1 MGIPFYFYYLT
12 KKYKDIIIS
21 SLPSNINLY
30 AIDFNGIIHPEA
42 SKEHNETKLNIN
54 LWKKI
59 NNYNDIYKPNNI
71 LICIDGVAPLAKI
84 IQQRKR
90 RYLTIYKNTID
101 KTISQWDTNAIS
113 PGTKFMTTLNDFIKN
128 KITEEKKEF
137 VFSGS
142 NEEGEGE
149 HKIFTYLKMMK
160 SNNVNYDDTPI
171 VINGLDAD
179 LIILSLIS
187 GLNNIYLMREGND
200 SLITYVNIDNL
211 KKSLLDELKP
221 KWNIDNDIEI
231 IESYC
236 VMCSILGNDFIPHI
250 LTLNIKNNGLNQLI
264 DITSKAINEY
274 GSLILNNKINQ
285 DCLTEIFTK
294 ISETEDTDIMTEIN
308 KFIEKK
314 PRDFTLKSQEY
325 AIKNKDKLLTD
336 IYSNSKKWRYNYY
349 KTLFDIN
356 VTVDSSL
363 ISITVENYIK
373 GIYWTY
379 NYYKKIDLD
388 YEWFYPY
395 NYPPTTKDI
404 SNYLKVNKVSEITK
418 KGSFLSSDIQLLII
432 LPIQSNH
439 LLDDK
444 YKSYTSDITKGLKHL
459 FPLEFKIQTFLK
471 THLWECCPILPM
483 INIER
488 ITKINNVKS

>member
-12 KKYKDIIIS
+12 KKYKDIIIK
-21 SLPSNINLY
+21 SLPENINIY

-42 SKEHNETKLNIN
+42 SKEHNELQLNKN
-54 LWKKI
+54 LWNKI
-59 NNYNDIYKPNNI
+59 NSYNDLYKPKNI
-71 LICIDGVAPLAKI
+71 IICIDGVAPLAKI

-90 RYLTIYKNTID
+90 RYLTIYKNSID
-101 KTISQWDTNAIS
+101 NHISEWDTNAIS
-113 PGTKFMTTLNDFIKN
+113 PGTKFMTTLNDFISN
-128 KITEEKKEF
+128 KIKEENKETYL
-137 VFSGS
+137 FSGS
-142 NEEGEGE
+142 HENGEGE
-149 HKIFTYLKMMK
+149 HKIFNYLKEIK
-160 SNNVNYDDTPI
+160 NKDSKFDESPI

-200 SLITYVNIDNL
+200 NNITYVNIDNL
-211 KKSLLDELKP
+211 KKSLLDELKS
-221 KWNIDNDIEI
+221 KWNIENDIDI

-250 LTLNIKNNGLNQLI
+250 LTLNIKNNGLNSLI
-264 DITSKAINEY
+264 DITTKSINEF
-274 GSLILNNKINQ
+274 GSLVSENKINNE
-285 DCLTEIFTK
+285 CLTDIFTK
-294 ISETEDTDIMTEIN
+294 ISETEDNDIIAEVN

-336 IYSNSKKWRYNYY
+336 IYSNNKKWRYNYY
-349 KTLFDIN
+349 KSLFDIN
-356 VTVDSSL
+356 ISIDSSL
-363 ISITVENYIK
+363 ISMAVSNFIK

-379 NYYKKIDLD
+379 NYYKKLDLD

-404 SNYLKVNKVSEITK
+404 SNYLKVNDVKEITN
-418 KGSFLSSDIQLLII
+418 KGSYLSPEVQLLII
-432 LPIQSNH
+432 LPVQSNH
-439 LLDDK
+439 LLTQK
-444 YKSYTSDITKGLKHL
+444 YKSFTIDEKKGLKHL
-459 FPLEFKIQTFLK
+459 FPKEFKIQTFLK

-483 INIER
+483 INIDR
-488 ITKINNVKS
+488 ITKINNAK